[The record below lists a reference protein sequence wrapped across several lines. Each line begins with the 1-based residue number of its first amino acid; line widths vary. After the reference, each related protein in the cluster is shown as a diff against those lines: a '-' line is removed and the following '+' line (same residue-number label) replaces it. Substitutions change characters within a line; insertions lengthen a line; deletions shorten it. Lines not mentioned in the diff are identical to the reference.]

1 MCVDHREY
9 IHNKFNFQI
18 IFTTLS
24 YRKDIKR
31 QKLATKRSGE
41 EKEYLLD
48 SFNNQLAMC
57 ELIFYN
63 LGTYNHSYRHK
74 PKTIHPD
81 EHYLYKP
88 HTICL

>member
-1 MCVDHREY
+1 MCVDHGEC
-9 IHNKFNFQI
+9 IPNKFNFQI

-31 QKLATKRSGE
+31 QKLTTKRSGE

-48 SFNNQLAMC
+48 SFNNQLAMY

-63 LGTYNHSYRHK
+63 LGTYNHS
-74 PKTIHPD
+74 
-81 EHYLYKP
+81 
-88 HTICL
+88 